1 MKGFGIDG
9 HAEGLNN
16 FFPWRE
22 KEGQHSYHDSKEWQ
36 ENLIRKPN

>member
-22 KEGQHSYHDSKEWQ
+22 KEGQHSYQDSKEWE
-36 ENLIRKPN
+36 ENLIRKSN